1 MNSNYNYNNVLIY
14 ISNNINKINKII
26 NINKKNK

>member
-26 NINKKNK
+26 NKKNK